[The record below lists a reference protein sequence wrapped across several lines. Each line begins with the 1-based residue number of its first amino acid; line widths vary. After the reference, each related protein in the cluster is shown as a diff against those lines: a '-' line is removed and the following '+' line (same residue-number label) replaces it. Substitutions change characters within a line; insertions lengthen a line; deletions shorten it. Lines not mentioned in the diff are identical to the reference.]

1 MTGQNTQK
9 MEEPDLS
16 EGEADQAQEEE
27 NVVLESQRIFLLMR
41 KEYRLSRNT
50 RALWYFSHLNSE
62 IRVTNKQ
69 SMSEFTSSGDLD
81 IVSVVPCCPPPDWDW
96 DTGHLYTY
104 QVTPASMVTF
114 LSQQYRS
121 GRTSSQCDE

>member
-1 MTGQNTQK
+1 MTDQNTQK

-16 EGEADQAQEEE
+16 QGEADQAQEEE

-62 IRVTNKQ
+62 IRVSNKQ
-69 SMSEFTSSGDLD
+69 SMAEFHRWAIKPSS
-81 IVSVVPCCPPPDWDW
+81 S
-96 DTGHLYTY
+96 
-104 QVTPASMVTF
+104 
-114 LSQQYRS
+114 
-121 GRTSSQCDE
+121 